1 MYQVLRQLL
10 ESERE
15 PLNVMPSQ
23 YKSKRGGLSRQPI
36 YLDHHATTP
45 VDRRVLEAMLPYF
58 TEIIGNA
65 ASIDHEYGAE
75 ANRAV
80 EKTRQQIGALLN
92 AQPDEIIFT
101 SGATESDNLAILGI
115 AEQYADRGNHI
126 ITCVTEHKAVLDS
139 CQYLEQNGCRVTC
152 LPVDQYGLIDPDEVR
167 RAITPQTI
175 LISVMAANNE
185 IGTLAPLA
193 DIGHIAR
200 EHAVLF
206 HTDATQAAAYIPLDV
221 EALNIDLL
229 SLSAHK
235 MYGPKGVGALYVR
248 KRRPRVRV
256 SAQMHGGGH
265 ERGMRSGTL
274 NVPGIAGL
282 GKAAELAAKEM
293 KAEAKRVGELRDLL
307 WQGLQEKLEDVQLNG
322 HPTLRLPNNLS
333 VAIPGVESRS
343 LLVQLKHD
351 VALSTGSACT
361 TARVEPSHVIL
372 ALGYGESRAYSSLRF
387 GLGKGNTN
395 ADITL
400 VTERI
405 ITLVQKLKRLAL
417 V

>member
-1 MYQVLRQLL
+1 MAKPNGTSR
-10 ESERE
+10 
-15 PLNVMPSQ
+15 N
-23 YKSKRGGLSRQPI
+23 GHSRQSV
-36 YLDHHATTP
+36 YMDHHATTP

-58 TEIIGNA
+58 TDIIGNG

-80 EKTRQQIGALLN
+80 EKARRQIAALLN

-139 CQYLEQNGCRVTC
+139 CQYLERKGCRLTY
-152 LPVDQYGLIDPDEVR
+152 LPVDQYGLIDPDDVR

-185 IGTLAPLA
+185 IGTLAPVA
-193 DIGHIAR
+193 DIGRIAR
-200 EHAVLF
+200 EHGILF
-206 HTDATQAAAYIPLDV
+206 HSDATQAAAYIPLDV

-235 MYGPKGVGALYVR
+235 MYGPKGIGALYVR

-256 SAQMHGGGH
+256 AEQMHGGGH

-274 NVPGIAGL
+274 NVPGIVGL

-293 KAEAKRVGELRDLL
+293 KAEAKRIGSLRDLL
-307 WQGLQEKLEDVQLNG
+307 WQGLQESIADIQLNG

-333 VAIPGVESRS
+333 VTIPGVESRS

-351 VALSTGSACT
+351 VSLSTGSACT
-361 TARVEPSHVIL
+361 SANVEPSHVIL
-372 ALGYGESRAYSSLRF
+372 ALGYGAEWAHSSLRF
-387 GLGKGNTN
+387 GLGKGNSE
-395 ADITL
+395 ADVKLVVERLGTATQQLRQLIT
-400 VTERI
+400 V
-405 ITLVQKLKRLAL
+405 
-417 V
+417 

>member
-1 MYQVLRQLL
+1 MPKQQ
-10 ESERE
+10 E
-15 PLNVMPSQ
+15 PEVT
-23 YKSKRGGLSRQPI
+23 GLSRRPV
-36 YLDHHATTP
+36 YMDHHATTP

-58 TEIIGNA
+58 TDIIGNA

-80 EKTRQQIGALLN
+80 EKARQQIAALLN

-115 AEQYADRGNHI
+115 AEQHADRGNHI

-139 CQYLEQNGCRVTC
+139 CQYLEQKGCRVTY
-152 LPVDQYGLIDPDEVR
+152 LPVDQYGLIDPDDVR

-193 DIGHIAR
+193 DIGRIAR
-200 EHAVLF
+200 EHEILF
-206 HTDATQAAAYIPLDV
+206 HTDATQATAYIPLDV

-235 MYGPKGVGALYVR
+235 MYGPKGIGALYVR

-274 NVPGIAGL
+274 NVPGIVGL
-282 GKAAELAAKEM
+282 GKAAELAAKER
-293 KAEAKRVGELRDLL
+293 KAEAKRMGELRDLL
-307 WQGLQEKLEDVQLNG
+307 WQGLQKNIEGIQLNG

-343 LLVQLKHD
+343 LLVQIKHD
-351 VALSTGSACT
+351 VSLSTGSACT
-361 TARVEPSHVIL
+361 TAKVEPSHVIL
-372 ALGYGESRAYSSLRF
+372 SLGYGEKRAHSSARF
-387 GLGKGNTN
+387 GLGRENTK
-395 ADITL
+395 ADVIFVTKQLSDSIRRLRKL
-400 VTERI
+400 V
-405 ITLVQKLKRLAL
+405 LAG
-417 V
+417 

>member
-1 MYQVLRQLL
+1 MAMPKHH
-10 ESERE
+10 E
-15 PLNVMPSQ
+15 PETN
-23 YKSKRGGLSRQPI
+23 GLSRRPV
-36 YLDHHATTP
+36 YMDHHATTP
-45 VDRRVLEAMLPYF
+45 VDKRVLEAMLPYF

-80 EKTRQQIGALLN
+80 EKARQQIAALLN
-92 AQPDEIIFT
+92 GQPDEIIFT
-101 SGATESDNLAILGI
+101 SGATESDNLAILGV

-139 CQYLEQNGCRVTC
+139 CQYLEQKGYRVTY
-152 LPVDQYGLIDPDEVR
+152 LPVDQYGLIDPDDVR

-175 LISVMAANNE
+175 LISIMAANNE
-185 IGTLAPLA
+185 IGTLAPLT
-193 DIGHIAR
+193 DIGRIAR
-200 EHAVLF
+200 EHEVLF
-206 HTDATQAAAYIPLDV
+206 HTDATQAVAYIPLDV

-235 MYGPKGVGALYVR
+235 IYGPKGIGALYVR

-274 NVPGIAGL
+274 NVPGIVGL

-293 KAEAKRVGELRDLL
+293 KTEARRVGELRDLL
-307 WQGLQEKLEDVQLNG
+307 WRGLQKNIEGVQLNG
-322 HPTLRLPNNLS
+322 HPTLRSPNNLS

-351 VALSTGSACT
+351 VSLSTGSACT
-361 TARVEPSHVIL
+361 TAKVEPSHVIL
-372 ALGYGESRAYSSLRF
+372 ALGYGEERAYSSLRF
-387 GLGKGNTN
+387 GLGKANSEVDVQFV
-395 ADITL
+395 AL
-400 VTERI
+400 SLTESIHLLR
-405 ITLVQKLKRLAL
+405 RFAFA
-417 V
+417 